1 MGAAILPTIVEVFGM
16 PVTGV
21 DNGMMACGLTLRIST
36 PVVQATPEGAQSGKV
51 LRKVAADGALN
62 E

>member
-1 MGAAILPTIVEVFGM
+1 MGAAILPKILEVFGM

-36 PVVQATPEGAQSGKV
+36 PVVQATLLLEWFTD
-51 LRKVAADGALN
+51 VASTTT
-62 E
+62 